1 MVYLSV
7 IIIPAIVISVLLVV
21 LFVVLKKRGKLGRVS
36 SYGLALVLLVF
47 WIAVYALSCI
57 NLDYRAA
64 HFPYTQPGTTWK
76 TESGN
81 IVMFVSSDE
90 VTGGIYSIS
99 GSADYGGSKYFATI
113 GTYSLD
119 GLEPLSLMLLDRD
132 GVVECSL
139 SFRYRMPN
147 DHTLILTPKDP
158 AAAQELL
165 GGEKS
170 LVLSRVD
177 D

>member
-81 IVMFVSSDE
+81 IVMFVSGDE
-90 VTGGIYSIS
+90 VTEGIYSIS
-99 GSADYGGSKYFATI
+99 GSADYNGSKYFTTV

-119 GLEPLSLMLLDRD
+119 RMQPLDLVLLDRY

-139 SFRYRMPN
+139 SFKYRMPN
-147 DHTLILTPKDP
+147 DHTLIMTPKDP
-158 AAAQELL
+158 AAAHALL

-170 LVLSRVD
+170 LVLSRVGD
-177 D
+177 